1 METKIFYI
9 TTAGGKNYTGQ
20 SKEILNEQFGALE
33 AGRHKVAIQKVG
45 GYEKTSRYKYYW
57 AVILT
62 EILDKCGQMF
72 SYTSHLTGEQ
82 VQWTNTGD
90 VHLYMKLRF
99 NPHTLQTPYGIFI
112 VPGSTRDLSDTEFAI
127 KFMPDIM
134 AEFSESPFYC
144 DFKDIDVWRAECKV
158 KRELQA

>member
-45 GYEKTSRYKYYW
+45 AYERPTRYRYYY
-57 AVILT
+57 AVVMTTILET
-62 EILDKCGQMF
+62 CGQMF

-82 VQWTNTGD
+82 VHWTNTD
-90 VHLYMKLRF
+90 EVHLYMKLRF
-99 NPHTLQTPYGIFI
+99 NPETLQTPYGIFI
-112 VPGSTRDLSDTEFAI
+112 VPGSTTKLSDTEFVS
-127 KFMPDIM
+127 KFTPDIM
-134 AEFSESPFYC
+134 AEFSASPFYC
-144 DFKDIDVWRAECKV
+144 DFKDIDVWRAECKE
-158 KRELQA
+158 KRESK